1 MQENTNI
8 PESVEGFTVEAIID
22 ANRAVAEQSYQN
34 AVDAG
39 ARIAGLEQQVK
50 NLIEDRD
57 NWIKWCT
64 RADETISTAKE
75 QIEQAIANGDI
86 SEDELTEPFW
96 TQLFATLGVES
107 HEVVEIDV
115 VATWTVSVTKP
126 RGRKL
131 HETDFTAELQI
142 ESSEL
147 DFDGWVRSP
156 EIDISEN

>member
-1 MQENTNI
+1 MTENTTTPNPTEQAMYAQQAI
-8 PESVEGFTVEAIID
+8 HLQRIFDLEAKI
-22 ANRAVAEQSYQN
+22 E
-34 AVDAG
+34 
-39 ARIAGLEQQVK
+39 GLEQQVT

-64 RADETISTAKE
+64 KADDTISTARE
-75 QIEQAIANGDI
+75 QIEQAITNGDI
-86 SEDELTEPFW
+86 TEDELEEPFW

-131 HETDFTAELQI
+131 HETDFTAELQL

-147 DFDGWVRSP
+147 QFDGYVHSP
-156 EIDISEN
+156 EIDFTEN